1 MIRLR
6 FSLLLV
12 AAGLAAL
19 PPVARAADDA
29 GTPASPR
36 LRTITVSGE
45 GEASGAPD
53 VAVTTLG
60 VEALDPKLGDAIS
73 DTTRRMRAVVEA
85 VKRAGVAARDIRTVE
100 YSVNF
105 EQNPPPPPRASGGRS
120 AGSYRVRNTAQ
131 VTVRDLPR
139 AGEVLDAAIAA
150 GANAVSGIAFTIE
163 DPAPLRARAR
173 EAAVADAR
181 ARAETL
187 ARAGGVTVGPV
198 VSISENP
205 GGSVPRP
212 MLARAMA
219 SVAPG
224 ALPIESGELSER
236 AEVEI
241 VFEIGKRVP

>member
-1 MIRLR
+1 MRPT
-6 FSLLLV
+6 LLL
-12 AAGLAAL
+12 LAAAL
-19 PPVARAADDA
+19 VFAAPGRAADDA
-29 GTPASPR
+29 GAAPASR

-73 DTTRRMRAVVEA
+73 DTSRRMRAVLDA
-85 VKRAGVAARDIRTVE
+85 VKRAGVAARDVRTVE

-105 EQNPPPPPRASGGRS
+105 EQNPPPPRSSGERPSGV
-120 AGSYRVRNTAQ
+120 YRVRNTAQ
-131 VTVRDLPR
+131 VTIRDLPR
-139 AGEVLDAAIAA
+139 AGEVLDAAVAA

-163 DPAPLRARAR
+163 EPAPLRARAR

-181 ARAETL
+181 ARAEAL
-187 ARAGGVTVGPV
+187 ARASGVAVGSV
-198 VSISENP
+198 VSISESS
-205 GGSVPRP
+205 GSPVPRP

-224 ALPIESGELSER
+224 APPIEAGELTER

-241 VFEIGKRVP
+241 VFEIGKRGP